1 MKPSDKNELF
11 SVRMHA
17 CLAILAVTW
26 LVGFQGYRIFL
37 FPVIFIGGIGDGGRP
52 SHESQMFGKSLLA
65 VSGFIVFCI
74 FMFCMWLFVRLMR
87 DKTKSVVVR
96 MTLITGLLLVFCG
109 NFFAAWKANAGN
121 RAYAA
126 MNNDDVS
133 AYEVAAKWSESVD
146 VDSNLYHAA
155 RFGKLKMVQ
164 YLISKGA
171 NPNAM
176 IVQVNQSV
184 LDGAYDGGLSLPDR
198 NKPVIEF
205 LKNHGATNFNEEV
218 KKLYESFP

>member
-1 MKPSDKNELF
+1 MKTSEKQEWL
-11 SVRMHA
+11 SLRVHA
-17 CLAILAVTW
+17 FLVVLAATW
-26 LVGFQGYRIFL
+26 LVGFQGYHFFL
-37 FPVIFIGGIGDGGRP
+37 FPMIFIYGLGDGHP

-65 VSGFIVFCI
+65 VSGFIVLCI
-74 FMFCMWLFVRLMR
+74 FLFCVSLFVRLMR
-87 DKTKSVVVR
+87 DKTKRVVVR
-96 MTLITGLLLVFCG
+96 MTLVAGILLIFGGNFLLVWKS
-109 NFFAAWKANAGN
+109 NAKDRAIAAVD
-121 RAYAA
+121 R
-126 MNNDDVS
+126 DDVNS
-133 AYEVAAKWSESVD
+133 CEAALNWCESVD
-146 VDSNLYHAA
+146 VDGFLYHAA